1 MWSLCRNHYTSNRY
15 QGGLQLDL
23 IKIFLKLKAIF
34 VKENLRFKTLI
45 YISFSY
51 IKSLSDF
58 YHYGESWRRSGN
70 TTLEPCHVRSWN
82 GRQCSRSITRTSQ
95 SITTEPSHRFTG
107 AYQSLFL
114 RLFWLG
120 IDHPWTRPKPP
131 INAFKWSPQGI
142 TPIYSRSAFYDYS
155 CRCLLCSDTPV
166 TDLTNFALASLNPT
180 HKTDGN

>member
-1 MWSLCRNHYTSNRY
+1 MSHFLPFYVQHSKRIYLSSLVEIARCGHYAVITTHLTVIK
-15 QGGLQLDL
+15 GITTDL

-70 TTLEPCHVRSWN
+70 ITLEPCHVRSWN

-120 IDHPWTRPKPP
+120 HRSPP
-131 INAFKWSPQGI
+131 EHVQN
-142 TPIYSRSAFYDYS
+142 R
-155 CRCLLCSDTPV
+155 L
-166 TDLTNFALASLNPT
+166 
-180 HKTDGN
+180 

>member
-1 MWSLCRNHYTSNRY
+1 MVRVGED
-15 QGGLQLDL
+15 QE
-23 IKIFLKLKAIF
+23 I
-34 VKENLRFKTLI
+34 
-45 YISFSY
+45 
-51 IKSLSDF
+51 LS
-58 YHYGESWRRSGN
+58 
-70 TTLEPCHVRSWN
+70 LEPCHVRSWN

-166 TDLTNFALASLNPT
+166 TDLINFALASPSLPPT
-180 HKTDGN
+180 KRTEINYLKQLRTKEGFILKPRAVIMDLQHEDLSWILCRALTHITFVINSARN